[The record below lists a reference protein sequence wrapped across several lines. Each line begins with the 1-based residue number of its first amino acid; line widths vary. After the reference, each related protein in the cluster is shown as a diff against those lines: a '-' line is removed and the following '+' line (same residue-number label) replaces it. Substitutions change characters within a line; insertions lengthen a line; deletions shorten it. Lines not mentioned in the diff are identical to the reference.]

1 MQEHALRVLLVE
13 DNTFT
18 RATVRGALENAGL
31 IVVGDTGVAAES
43 LDLARTHKPDAA
55 LVDLDLG
62 DGPSGVEV
70 AKQLRR
76 LLPLIGL
83 VILTTY
89 EDPRL
94 MGYKMDQLPP
104 ATGYLVKGTLDDTA
118 TLALALAASVANARV
133 PTAHSH
139 HAVLGEER
147 SSAQLSDAQVDVLRL
162 VAAGLSNAE
171 IARQR
176 VVTEKSV
183 EALIMRTCRELEIP
197 SDSASNRRVL
207 LTREYV
213 RLSAGKG

>member
-1 MQEHALRVLLVE
+1 VLLVE

-31 IVVGDTGVAAES
+31 IIVGDTGIAAES
-43 LDLARTHKPDAA
+43 LDLARRHRPDAA

-70 AKQLRR
+70 AKRLRQ

-94 MGYKMDQLPP
+94 MGYQMDQLPP

-133 PTAHSH
+133 PTVQSTQ
-139 HAVLGEER
+139 AVLGEQR
-147 SSAQLSDAQVDVLRL
+147 SSAQLSDAQVAVLRL

-183 EALIMRTCRELEIP
+183 ERLIMRTCRELDIP
-197 SDSASNRRVL
+197 SDSATNRRVL